1 MKKQK
6 KSHRSHGKPESEM
19 EVITTDDEE
28 QVEVVEVV
36 DDGDE
41 SNSADEVS

>member
-1 MKKQK
+1 
-6 KSHRSHGKPESEM
+6 M
-19 EVITTDDEE
+19 EVIMTDDEE